1 MKKGSKNQPTVNKPK
16 DPYKTLGLDRKASQE
31 QIKRAYFQLVRQY
44 PPETEAEKFQEIRA
58 AYEQLR
64 TPERRALADLF
75 LLQPPPE
82 KPNLPSINYDLNL
95 HKEDIIKLALEVKL
109 AEISFQKDFQN
120 IKI

>member
-1 MKKGSKNQPTVNKPK
+1 MKKGSKNKPIVNKPK
-16 DPYKTLGLDRKASQE
+16 DPYKTLELDRKASQE

-64 TPERRALADLF
+64 TPEKRALADLF

-82 KPNLPSINYDLNL
+82 KPNLPSINYDLSI